1 MKFATLS
8 ALFLAFAMQV
18 TFGQQTDQPNM
29 YELFNIECGIPS
41 ESIVSLSG
49 MATVRRLTEVD
60 VKDATLSA
68 CEDLLTDDVIW
79 TAA

>member
-18 TFGQQTDQPNM
+18 ASGQQTDQPNM
-29 YELFNIECGIPS
+29 YEVFNMQCGIPS
-41 ESIVSLSG
+41 ESIVSLPG
-49 MATVRRLTEVD
+49 MTTIQRLTELD

-68 CEDLLTDDVIW
+68 CEELLTDDVIW